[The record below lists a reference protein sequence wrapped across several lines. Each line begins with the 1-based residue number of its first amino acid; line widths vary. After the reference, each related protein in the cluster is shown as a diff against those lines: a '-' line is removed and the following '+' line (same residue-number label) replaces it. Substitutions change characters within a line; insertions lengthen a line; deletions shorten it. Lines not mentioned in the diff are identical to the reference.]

1 MKTFQLFSIV
11 FLGTGLL
18 SLAGEKPNIIVILAD
33 DMGYAD
39 TQPYGSEIKTPN
51 LMRLAE
57 SGLRFTEFHNCV
69 KCSPSRA
76 CIMTGLYPQQAGM
89 ATLPKAGMNPKAEE
103 DGAGEL
109 SKQSVTI
116 AQVLKSAG
124 YATYMSGKWHLTA
137 EVNAKTEAAKFGWP
151 RQRGFDRFF
160 GFLGGVSSYFNPK
173 ELVSDNT
180 PVPAPPESYST
191 DLFTEHACD
200 FITTHARTQPNTP
213 FFLYL
218 AYNAPHWGLQAPT
231 ADIERYKGVYDIGW
245 DKMREQRL
253 AREKQLGVIPPS
265 CNLSLRNEEVPAWAT
280 LESAKKT
287 NYAEAMAIYAGAI
300 TAMDRGVGQLLT
312 TLDKTKLRD
321 NTLVIFLSDNGAC
334 AEGQTGVKSFPHASH
349 PSARIGP
356 GWANV
361 GNTPFRYWKNTTWEG
376 GSATELI
383 MNWPAGIGAAQR
395 GAITDQVGHIID
407 LMPTCVE
414 LAGASYPKTFKGNPI
429 LPMEGRSLVPTL
441 EGKVIGPREL
451 FWKYLS
457 YDSDLIGFW
466 KLTRKEAGKDKD
478 WMLFNLSQDRSEMH
492 DISQS
497 HPEVVNDLA
506 AKWQA
511 WADRVQVKGPKKT
524 KNEKQNQSSTN
535 D

>member
-1 MKTFQLFSIV
+1 MKTPFILI
-11 FLGTGLL
+11 LAALL
-18 SLAGEKPNIIVILAD
+18 CALNNPLAAADARKPNIIIVLVD

-39 TQPYGSEIKTPN
+39 TQPYGSEIQTPN
-51 LMRLAE
+51 LMRLAK

-89 ATLPKAGMNPKAEE
+89 ATLPKEGMNPNAEE

-109 SKQSVTI
+109 SKQSVTL
-116 AQVLKSAG
+116 AEVLKSAG

-137 EVNAKTEAAKFGWP
+137 QTSATNEAAKFGWP
-151 RQRGFDRFF
+151 RQRGFDRYF
-160 GFLGGVSSYFNPK
+160 GFLGGVTRYFDSKN
-173 ELVSDNT
+173 LVSDNT
-180 PVPAPPESYST
+180 PVPAPPGSYTT
-191 DLFTEHACD
+191 DLFTKYACD
-200 FITTHARTQPNTP
+200 FITDHARTQPNTP

-218 AYNAPHWGLQAPT
+218 AYNAPHWSLQAPT

-245 DKMREQRL
+245 DQIREQRL
-253 AREKQLGVIPPS
+253 AREKQLGVIPPN
-265 CNLSLRNEEVPAWAT
+265 CELSPRNEEVPPWAS
-280 LESAKKT
+280 LMPEQKT
-287 NYAEAMAIYAGAI
+287 EYAEAMATYAGVI
-300 TAMDRGVGQLLT
+300 TAMDRGVGQVLD

-321 NTLVIFLSDNGAC
+321 KTLVIFLSDNGAC
-334 AEGQTGVKSFPHASH
+334 AEGQTGVKGSRHASK
-349 PSARIGP
+349 SARIGP

-383 MNWPAGIGAAQR
+383 MNWPAGIGASQR
-395 GAITDQVGHIID
+395 GAITHQVGHIID

-414 LAGASYPKTFKGNPI
+414 LARATYPKTFKDTQI

-441 EGKVIGPREL
+441 SGQLLGPREL
-451 FWKYLS
+451 FWKYIS
-457 YDSDLIGFW
+457 YDAIRSGSW
-466 KLTRKEAGKDKD
+466 KLIHKEKGKDRE
-478 WMLFNLSQDRSEMH
+478 WMLFDLSQDPSEMH

-497 HPEVVNDLA
+497 HPEVLKDLA

-511 WADRVQVKGPKKT
+511 WADRVHAGEKEKK
-524 KNEKQNQSSTN
+524 
-535 D
+535 

>member
-1 MKTFQLFSIV
+1 MRIFCLFTILL
-11 FLGTGLL
+11 LGSSVLA
-18 SLAGEKPNIIVILAD
+18 LAGENPKPNIIVILAD

-39 TQPYGSEIKTPN
+39 TQAYGSEIQTPN
-51 LMRLAE
+51 LMALAK

-89 ATLPKAGMNPKAEE
+89 ATLPKADKNSKGDE
-103 DGAGEL
+103 DGAGDL

-116 AQVLKSAG
+116 AEVLKSAG
-124 YATYMSGKWHLTA
+124 YSTYMSGKWHLTA
-137 EVNAKTEAAKFGWP
+137 QVSATTDEGKSGWP
-151 RQRGFDRFF
+151 KQRGFDQFF
-160 GFLGGVSSYFNPK
+160 GFLGGVSSYYDPK
-173 ELVSDNT
+173 ALISDNT
-180 PVPAPPESYST
+180 PVQAPPGSYST

-200 FITTHARTQPNTP
+200 FITTHAKDQPNTP

-218 AYNAPHWGLQAPT
+218 AYNAPHWSLQAPT
-231 ADIERYKGVYDIGW
+231 ADIEHYKGVYDIGW
-245 DKMREQRL
+245 DKIREQRL
-253 AREKQLGVIPPS
+253 AGEKQLGVIPPT
-265 CNLSLRNEEVPAWAT
+265 CNLSLRNEEVPAWDT
-280 LESAKKT
+280 LKPDQKAE
-287 NYAEAMAIYAGAI
+287 YAEAMAVYAGAI
-300 TAMDRGVGQLLT
+300 TAMDRGVGQVLD

-321 NTLVIFLSDNGAC
+321 NTLIIFLSDNGAC
-334 AEGQTGVKSFPHASH
+334 AEGHTGAKTSPHGSH
-349 PSARIGP
+349 LSARIGA

-383 MNWPAGIGAAQR
+383 LNWPAGISASQR

-414 LAGASYPKTFKGNPI
+414 LARATYPKTFKGNPI
-429 LPMEGRSLVPTL
+429 LPMEGRSLVPIM

-466 KLTRKEAGKDKD
+466 KLTRKEAGKYKN
-478 WMLFNLSQDRSEMH
+478 WMLFDLSQDRSEMH
-492 DISQS
+492 DISKS

-511 WADRVQVKGPKKT
+511 WADRVQVKENKK
-524 KNEKQNQSSTN
+524 
-535 D
+535 